1 MAVLA
6 GAALLVDGMIV
17 VSSVQVVS
25 IGLLELAGATELTG
39 AGADDDPYPVG
50 TTAPELDAASTTDE
64 GTGATEPWEAL
75 YPFGAPLDDGV

>member
-1 MAVLA
+1 MPVLA

-25 IGLLELAGATELTG
+25 IGLLELAGATELGG
-39 AGADDDPYPVG
+39 AGADDVPYPVG
-50 TTAPELDAASTTDE
+50 TTVLELDAASATDE
-64 GTGATEPWEAL
+64 GTGAL